1 MRGGDYMV
9 TIEFQHAVGRV
20 YFDGGLT
27 EAGKI
32 IRKSK
37 TYRNI
42 AENVAADSLYNAL
55 ELLAELSE
63 LPFIGAEKVETSS
76 VME

>member
-1 MRGGDYMV
+1 MAA
-9 TIEFQHAVGRV
+9 TIEFQQAAGRV

-27 EAGKI
+27 EDGKI

-42 AENVAADSLYNAL
+42 KENAPAD
-55 ELLAELSE
+55 ELVQST
-63 LPFIGAEKVETSS
+63 GATWSAFNFAVHRSGYRGNIEFD
-76 VME
+76 

>member
-1 MRGGDYMV
+1 MV
-9 TIEFQHAVGRV
+9 TFEFKNAVGRA

-27 EAGKI
+27 EDGKI

-42 AENVAADSLYNAL
+42 AENAGAENLHKAL
-55 ELLAELSE
+55 EQLGQLSK
-63 LPFIGAEKVETSS
+63 LPFIGAEKVETYSLIG
-76 VME
+76 

>member
-1 MRGGDYMV
+1 MV

-20 YFDGGLT
+20 YF
-27 EAGKI
+27 EAGQTEDGKVM
-32 IRKSK
+32 RKSK

-42 AENVAADSLYNAL
+42 AKNASPDNLYNAL
-55 ELLAELSE
+55 EQLALLSA

-76 VME
+76 IVN

>member
-1 MRGGDYMV
+1 MA

-37 TYRNI
+37 TYGNI
-42 AENVAADSLYNAL
+42 SKNAAADSLYNAL
-55 ELLAELSE
+55 EQLAGLSE
-63 LPFIGAEKVETSS
+63 LSFIGAEKVETSS
-76 VME
+76 VMD

>member
-1 MRGGDYMV
+1 MA
-9 TIEFQHAVGRV
+9 TIEFKNAVGRV

-27 EAGKI
+27 DEGKL

-42 AENVAADSLYNAL
+42 AENAAADNLYNAL
-55 ELLAELSE
+55 EQLAELSE
-63 LPFIGAEKVETSS
+63 LPFLGAEKVETSS
-76 VME
+76 VMS